1 MVLQFFYVGASTY
14 YLTDLIPRFLTFT
27 LTLVFQVH
35 LSSHISSALSS
46 WIEIEVWFS
55 VLLVFVKIVFL
66 KDFKSVEEEKPKQ
79 SKDSEEL
86 LIDECNSFHS
96 QEVNY
101 AFYATVL
108 FQFHFLC
115 SRYMHTTFQIWKILA
130 TIKFLF

>member
-46 WIEIEVWFS
+46 WIEIEVAQRFGFLS
-55 VLLVFVKIVFL
+55 CYFFLKIVFL

-115 SRYMHTTFQIWKILA
+115 SRYMHTTFQI
-130 TIKFLF
+130 